1 METTEVDY
9 SSFERG
15 SSNLMQQI
23 TTIRNFIYDLDM
35 DLQGYEWN
43 GDSKKYT
50 FTGDCLVASDTRSK
64 LLSTLKPFAS
74 DINLMTELTHKDF
87 SKMKYR
93 TLSLINRTLTV
104 DFLGM
109 PIQYKELVLNKMM
122 NTLFAIGGVILGSKK
137 DLMDIAKG
145 RRMDD
150 DKDYLNVGTD

>member
-1 METTEVDY
+1 MDNDELSMELLDNNK
-9 SSFERG
+9 SP
-15 SSNLMQQI
+15 LMQQI
-23 TTIRNFIYDLDM
+23 TAIRRFVYDLDM

-43 GDSKKYT
+43 GEKNTYRY
-50 FTGDCLVASDTRSK
+50 TGDCLVASDTRSK
-64 LLSTLKPFAS
+64 LISTLKPFTS
-74 DINLMTELTHKDF
+74 DINLMTELTPKDF

-109 PIQYKELVLNKMM
+109 PVQYKELVVNKMM

-145 RRMDD
+145 RPMEEDIKGMR
-150 DKDYLNVGTD
+150 LE

>member
-1 METTEVDY
+1 MENDELSYEVLDQNK
-9 SSFERG
+9 SP
-15 SSNLMQQI
+15 LMRQL
-23 TTIRNFIYDLDM
+23 TAIRKFIYDLDM

-43 GDSKKYT
+43 GEANTYRY
-50 FTGDCLVASDTRSK
+50 TGDCLVASDTRSK

-74 DINLMTELTHKDF
+74 DINLITDLTPRDF

-93 TLSLINRTLTV
+93 TLSLINRTLTI

-109 PIQYKELVLNKMM
+109 PVQYKELVVNKMM

-145 RRMDD
+145 RTMDEQD
-150 DKDYLNVGTD
+150 DKMRLD

>member
-1 METTEVDY
+1 MDNEDL
-9 SSFERG
+9 
-15 SSNLMQQI
+15 NLELLDQNTSPLMRQL
-23 TTIRNFIYDLDM
+23 TAIRKFIYDLDM

-43 GDSKKYT
+43 GETNTYRYT
-50 FTGDCLVASDTRSK
+50 GSCLVASDTRSK

-74 DINLMTELTHKDF
+74 DINLITDLTPKDF

-109 PIQYKELVLNKMM
+109 PIEYKELVLNKMM

-145 RRMDD
+145 RPSEEQD
-150 DKDYLNVGTD
+150 DKLRLD